1 MFAGMLHVAV
11 INGTTGTPYFITV
24 FAGSVYANEV
34 GDRVTD
40 PNTTLSIM
48 VILPVFNDGSNPSID
63 SVFCPATVV
72 MLVTICF
79 DHV

>member
-11 INGTTGTPYFITV
+11 INCASGTPYFITV
-24 FAGSVYANEV
+24 FAGSVYADEV

-48 VILPVFNDGSNPSID
+48 VIVLMSLPSID
-63 SVFCPATVV
+63 NVFKPATVAMFV
-72 MLVTICF
+72 IIVFVHASL
-79 DHV
+79 